1 MPLDRRTLLIG
12 STAAVVAAGLAAWQF
27 LPSGAPAPSPA
38 PPSPAPAPASTTAA
52 PAQPAPPSPPA
63 LPADDLRLSE
73 RAVGRANA
81 PVRVIEYFSL
91 TCSHCADFHR
101 NTYPRVKAELL
112 ETGRARLIFRDF
124 PLDQIALRVHAIA
137 RSFPAQGYEPFISA
151 LFASQDRWAHARG
164 VDHKAE
170 IGRLAALAG
179 MPPAVFDAAWAD
191 DALARAILESS
202 QRGER
207 EHNVRSTPTF
217 VFGSR
222 VVGGN
227 LGFDRFAQEV
237 AQG

>member
-1 MPLDRRTLLIG
+1 MPLDRRALLTG
-12 STAAVVAAGLAAWQF
+12 STAAVAMGVTAW
-27 LPSGAPAPSPA
+27 PSG
-38 PPSPAPAPASTTAA
+38 PASRGAAAQTAT
-52 PAQPAPPSPPA
+52 PPTGPA
-63 LPADDLRLSE
+63 LPADDLRLGE
-73 RAVGRANA
+73 RAIGRSGA
-81 PVRVIEYFSL
+81 PLQVLEYFSL
-91 TCSHCADFHR
+91 TCSHCGDFHR
-101 NTYPRVKAELL
+101 NTYPRVKAELV
-112 ETGRARLIFRDF
+112 ETGRIRLLFRDF

-137 RSFPAQGYEPFISA
+137 RSFPATGYEPFIAA
-151 LFASQDRWAHARG
+151 LFASQDRWAFARG

-170 IGRLAALAG
+170 VGRIAALAG
-179 MPPAVFDAAWAD
+179 MPQAVFDAAWAD

-237 AQG
+237 ARG